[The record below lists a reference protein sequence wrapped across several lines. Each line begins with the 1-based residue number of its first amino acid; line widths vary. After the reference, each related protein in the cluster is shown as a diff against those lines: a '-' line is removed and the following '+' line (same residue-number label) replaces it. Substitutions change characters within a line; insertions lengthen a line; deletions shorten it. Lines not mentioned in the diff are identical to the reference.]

1 MTMDGCVFDIQRFSV
16 HDGPGIRTTVF
27 LKGCPLHCLWCS
39 NPESQHSAPEML
51 FNEELCIGCD
61 SCVQACP
68 SGAIEPGR
76 FLPERCTGCGAC
88 CEVCYAEARF
98 QKGQRMTPEAVLET
112 AVRDRSF
119 YARTGGGV
127 TFSGG
132 EPLCQIEFLTQA
144 LQLCRAHGIGTAIE
158 SCGCA
163 SWEDL
168 ERIAPLVDVFLYDIK
183 HLDREKHRQYT
194 GGDCAPILE
203 NCRRLARIANRLV
216 VRVPVIP
223 TFNFELETLT
233 QIVRFAEQIGAAE
246 VDFLPYHRMA
256 ENKYRYLGRDYW
268 NPGVERL
275 TADQVEAVTRHITSA
290 LKIKIGG

>member
-1 MTMDGCVFDIQRFSV
+1 MDGCVFDIQRFSV

-112 AVRDRSF
+112 A
-119 YARTGGGV
+119 
-127 TFSGG
+127 
-132 EPLCQIEFLTQA
+132 
-144 LQLCRAHGIGTAIE
+144 
-158 SCGCA
+158 
-163 SWEDL
+163 
-168 ERIAPLVDVFLYDIK
+168 
-183 HLDREKHRQYT
+183 
-194 GGDCAPILE
+194 
-203 NCRRLARIANRLV
+203 
-216 VRVPVIP
+216 
-223 TFNFELETLT
+223 
-233 QIVRFAEQIGAAE
+233 
-246 VDFLPYHRMA
+246 
-256 ENKYRYLGRDYW
+256 
-268 NPGVERL
+268 
-275 TADQVEAVTRHITSA
+275 
-290 LKIKIGG
+290 